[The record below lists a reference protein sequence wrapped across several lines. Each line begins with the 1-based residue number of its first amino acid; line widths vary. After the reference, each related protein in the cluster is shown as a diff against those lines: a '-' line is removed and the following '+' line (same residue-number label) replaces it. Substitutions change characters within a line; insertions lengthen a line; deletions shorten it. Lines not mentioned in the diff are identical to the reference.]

1 MIELVIVVILAASSE
16 PSDSAPIPPTQEN
29 MEEQQQAA
37 AAAAGPVAQEDGGEE
52 EETEEGK
59 DTARTDQPEPVTT
72 DTFNEDE
79 SIIEKPDHDSPPRL
93 PDDFYYEAEKIHAK
107 PLTTDEKN
115 FPGNTLSL

>member
-29 MEEQQQAA
+29 MEEQQQA